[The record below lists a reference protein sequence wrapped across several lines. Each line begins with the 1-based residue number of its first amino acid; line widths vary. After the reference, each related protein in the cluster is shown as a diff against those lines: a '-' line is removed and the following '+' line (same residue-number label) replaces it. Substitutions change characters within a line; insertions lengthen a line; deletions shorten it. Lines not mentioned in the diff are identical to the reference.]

1 MNQEYKVNLSQ
12 GQKAKLAKAIK
23 DGSALKLRLG
33 KNALSGNDELLLSPR
48 QIAKLQKAKRN
59 NSGVEI
65 SFSKSSIR
73 KSVKHGGSL
82 WTSLFSL
89 GTKALP
95 FVTKGVSKVA
105 PHLATGALSAL
116 GSLGIDKIFGSGM
129 QGGMILPDA
138 IVKMLQKGIEIPV
151 KFLVNL
157 INMKE
162 MLTNA
167 QKTLI
172 GKGLKSGK
180 GIVLKPTKRQIHGG
194 FLGTLAAIGIPMA
207 IELAS
212 KIFGSGL
219 QTPRKAGG
227 KGLQTPRKAGTGVGQ
242 GLQVSQKPF
251 LWQPPPLLWYMG
263 GAGTRSEGKRTS
275 GKRTSI
281 GGQKPI
287 QPHPHL
293 GSNSLRVKPKW
304 KDIPLSNFDLLKWVD
319 FLKIKNFKGIFSRDS
334 KDHLHKTGSCI
345 INLDDKIGNGTHW
358 VATDIKGKNV
368 FYFDSFSMPPPV
380 EFVSYAKR
388 IGKQI
393 IFNSGHPIQEL
404 QSVRCGY
411 YCLYFLN
418 EIRRKSFYDVL
429 KVFSLNDPM
438 KNERFIKIYFH

>member
-33 KNALSGNDELLLSPR
+33 KNALSGPDELMLSPR

-73 KSVKHGGSL
+73 KSVKKGGSL
-82 WTSLFSL
+82 WTSLISL

-95 FVTKGVSKVA
+95 LVTKVA

-116 GSLGIDKIFGSGM
+116 GSLGIDKIFGKGM
-129 QGGMILPDA
+129 QGGAVLPDA
-138 IVKMLQKGIEIPV
+138 IVKMIQRGIEVPV

-172 GKGLKSGK
+172 GKGLQSGK

-194 FLGTLAAIGIPMA
+194 LLGTLAAIGIPMA

-212 KIFGSGL
+212 KIFGKGL
-219 QTPRKAGG
+219 QVPRKAGM
-227 KGLQTPRKAGTGVGQ
+227 

-251 LWQPPPLLWYMG
+251 LWQPPPFYGTWEGQGEGLLLG
-263 GAGTRSEGKRTS
+263 ENSPFNQIPILGT
-275 GKRTSI
+275 I
-281 GGQKPI
+281 
-287 QPHPHL
+287 L
-293 GSNSLRVKPKW
+293 
-304 KDIPLSNFDLLKWVD
+304 
-319 FLKIKNFKGIFSRDS
+319 
-334 KDHLHKTGSCI
+334 
-345 INLDDKIGNGTHW
+345 
-358 VATDIKGKNV
+358 
-368 FYFDSFSMPPPV
+368 
-380 EFVSYAKR
+380 
-388 IGKQI
+388 
-393 IFNSGHPIQEL
+393 
-404 QSVRCGY
+404 
-411 YCLYFLN
+411 
-418 EIRRKSFYDVL
+418 
-429 KVFSLNDPM
+429 
-438 KNERFIKIYFH
+438 

>member
-1 MNQEYKVNLSQ
+1 MNQEYKVHLSQ
-12 GQKAKLAKAIK
+12 GQKAKLAKAIR

-227 KGLQTPRKAGTGVGQ
+227 SGAGQGLQTPRKAGTGVGQ

-251 LWQPPPLLWYMG
+251 LWQPPPFYGTWEG
-263 GAGTRSEGKRTS
+263 QGRGA
-275 GKRTSI
+275 
-281 GGQKPI
+281 
-287 QPHPHL
+287 
-293 GSNSLRVKPKW
+293 
-304 KDIPLSNFDLLKWVD
+304 
-319 FLKIKNFKGIFSRDS
+319 
-334 KDHLHKTGSCI
+334 
-345 INLDDKIGNGTHW
+345 
-358 VATDIKGKNV
+358 KGKGLQGSGLLLG
-368 FYFDSFSMPPPV
+368 DKSP
-380 EFVSYAKR
+380 
-388 IGKQI
+388 
-393 IFNSGHPIQEL
+393 FNHIPIL
-404 QSVRCGY
+404 GAI
-411 YCLYFLN
+411 L
-418 EIRRKSFYDVL
+418 
-429 KVFSLNDPM
+429 
-438 KNERFIKIYFH
+438 

>member
-1 MNQEYKVNLSQ
+1 MNQEYKVHLSQ

-73 KSVKHGGSL
+73 KSVKQGGSL
-82 WTSLFSL
+82 WTSLISL
-89 GTKALP
+89 GAKALP

-105 PHLATGALSAL
+105 PHLATGAFSAL

-129 QGGMILPDA
+129 QGGTILPDA

-172 GKGLKSGK
+172 GKGLQSGK

-219 QTPRKAGG
+219 QTPRKGG
-227 KGLQTPRKAGTGVGQ
+227 MSVGQ

-251 LWQPPPLLWYMG
+251 LWQPPPFYGTWEG
-263 GAGTRSEGKRTS
+263 QGRGA
-275 GKRTSI
+275 
-281 GGQKPI
+281 
-287 QPHPHL
+287 
-293 GSNSLRVKPKW
+293 
-304 KDIPLSNFDLLKWVD
+304 
-319 FLKIKNFKGIFSRDS
+319 
-334 KDHLHKTGSCI
+334 
-345 INLDDKIGNGTHW
+345 
-358 VATDIKGKNV
+358 KGK
-368 FYFDSFSMPPPV
+368 
-380 EFVSYAKR
+380 K
-388 IGKQI
+388 GKGLLLGDNSP
-393 IFNSGHPIQEL
+393 FNHIPIL
-404 QSVRCGY
+404 GAI
-411 YCLYFLN
+411 L
-418 EIRRKSFYDVL
+418 
-429 KVFSLNDPM
+429 
-438 KNERFIKIYFH
+438 

>member
-12 GQKAKLAKAIK
+12 GQKAKLAKAIR

-73 KSVKHGGSL
+73 KSVKQGGSL

-129 QGGMILPDA
+129 ILPDA

-172 GKGLKSGK
+172 GKGLQSGK

-212 KIFGSGL
+212 KIFGSGAGQGL

-227 KGLQTPRKAGTGVGQ
+227 SGAGQGLQTPRKAGTGVGQ

-251 LWQPPPLLWYMG
+251 LWQPPPFYGTWEG
-263 GAGTRSEGKRTS
+263 QGRGA
-275 GKRTSI
+275 
-281 GGQKPI
+281 
-287 QPHPHL
+287 
-293 GSNSLRVKPKW
+293 
-304 KDIPLSNFDLLKWVD
+304 
-319 FLKIKNFKGIFSRDS
+319 
-334 KDHLHKTGSCI
+334 
-345 INLDDKIGNGTHW
+345 
-358 VATDIKGKNV
+358 KGKGLLLGDN
-368 FYFDSFSMPPPV
+368 SP
-380 EFVSYAKR
+380 
-388 IGKQI
+388 
-393 IFNSGHPIQEL
+393 FNHIPIL
-404 QSVRCGY
+404 GAI
-411 YCLYFLN
+411 L
-418 EIRRKSFYDVL
+418 
-429 KVFSLNDPM
+429 
-438 KNERFIKIYFH
+438 

>member
-1 MNQEYKVNLSQ
+1 MNQEYKVHLSQ
-12 GQKAKLAKAIK
+12 GQKAKLAKAIR

-172 GKGLKSGK
+172 GKGLQSGK

-212 KIFGSGL
+212 KIFGSGAGQGL

-227 KGLQTPRKAGTGVGQ
+227 KGAGQGLQTPRKAGT

-251 LWQPPPLLWYMG
+251 LWQPPPFYGTWEG
-263 GAGTRSEGKRTS
+263 QGRGA
-275 GKRTSI
+275 
-281 GGQKPI
+281 
-287 QPHPHL
+287 
-293 GSNSLRVKPKW
+293 
-304 KDIPLSNFDLLKWVD
+304 
-319 FLKIKNFKGIFSRDS
+319 
-334 KDHLHKTGSCI
+334 
-345 INLDDKIGNGTHW
+345 
-358 VATDIKGKNV
+358 KGKGLLLGDN
-368 FYFDSFSMPPPV
+368 SP
-380 EFVSYAKR
+380 
-388 IGKQI
+388 
-393 IFNSGHPIQEL
+393 FNHIPIL
-404 QSVRCGY
+404 GAI
-411 YCLYFLN
+411 L
-418 EIRRKSFYDVL
+418 
-429 KVFSLNDPM
+429 
-438 KNERFIKIYFH
+438 

>member
-48 QIAKLQKAKRN
+48 QIAKLEKAKRN

-73 KSVKHGGSL
+73 KSVKQGGSL
-82 WTSLFSL
+82 WTSLISL
-89 GTKALP
+89 GAKALP
-95 FVTKGVSKVA
+95 LVTKGVSKVA

-129 QGGMILPDA
+129 QGGAVLPDA
-138 IVKMLQKGIEIPV
+138 IVKMLQKGIEVPV

-157 INMKE
+157 INMRE

-172 GKGLKSGK
+172 GKGLQSGK
-180 GIVLKPTKRQIHGG
+180 AIVLKPTKRQIHGG

-212 KIFGSGL
+212 KIFGSGAGQGL

-227 KGLQTPRKAGTGVGQ
+227 KGLQTPRKAGMGVGQ

-251 LWQPPPLLWYMG
+251 LWQPPPFYGTWEG
-263 GAGTRSEGKRTS
+263 QGRGA
-275 GKRTSI
+275 
-281 GGQKPI
+281 
-287 QPHPHL
+287 
-293 GSNSLRVKPKW
+293 
-304 KDIPLSNFDLLKWVD
+304 
-319 FLKIKNFKGIFSRDS
+319 
-334 KDHLHKTGSCI
+334 
-345 INLDDKIGNGTHW
+345 
-358 VATDIKGKNV
+358 KGK
-368 FYFDSFSMPPPV
+368 
-380 EFVSYAKR
+380 K
-388 IGKQI
+388 GKGLLLGDNSP
-393 IFNSGHPIQEL
+393 FNHIPIL
-404 QSVRCGY
+404 GAI
-411 YCLYFLN
+411 L
-418 EIRRKSFYDVL
+418 
-429 KVFSLNDPM
+429 
-438 KNERFIKIYFH
+438 

>member
-73 KSVKHGGSL
+73 KSVKQGGSL
-82 WTSLFSL
+82 WTSLL
-89 GTKALP
+89 KLTP
-95 FVTKGVSKVA
+95 FVTKGVAKVA

-116 GSLGIDKIFGSGM
+116 GSLGIDKIFGKGAQRLEGGM
-129 QGGMILPDA
+129 QGGAILPDA
-138 IVKMLQKGIEIPV
+138 IVKMLQKGIEVPV

-172 GKGLKSGK
+172 GKGLQSGK

-194 FLGTLAAIGIPMA
+194 LLGTLAAIGIPMA

-212 KIFGSGL
+212 KIFGSGAGQGL

-227 KGLQTPRKAGTGVGQ
+227 KGLQTPRKGGMGVGQ

-251 LWQPPPLLWYMG
+251 LWQPPPFY
-263 GAGTRSEGKRTS
+263 GTWEGQGR
-275 GKRTSI
+275 G
-281 GGQKPI
+281 
-287 QPHPHL
+287 
-293 GSNSLRVKPKW
+293 
-304 KDIPLSNFDLLKWVD
+304 
-319 FLKIKNFKGIFSRDS
+319 
-334 KDHLHKTGSCI
+334 
-345 INLDDKIGNGTHW
+345 
-358 VATDIKGKNV
+358 KGK
-368 FYFDSFSMPPPV
+368 
-380 EFVSYAKR
+380 K
-388 IGKQI
+388 GKGLLLGDNSP
-393 IFNSGHPIQEL
+393 FNHIPIL
-404 QSVRCGY
+404 GAI
-411 YCLYFLN
+411 L
-418 EIRRKSFYDVL
+418 
-429 KVFSLNDPM
+429 
-438 KNERFIKIYFH
+438 

>member
-1 MNQEYKVNLSQ
+1 MNQEYKVNLSK

-23 DGSALKLRLG
+23 DGSALKLRLS
-33 KNALSGNDELLLSPR
+33 KNALSGPDELMLSPR

-73 KSVKHGGSL
+73 KSVKQGGSL
-82 WTSLFSL
+82 WTSLISL

-138 IVKMLQKGIEIPV
+138 IVKMLQKGIEVPV

-212 KIFGSGL
+212 KIFGSGAGQGL

-227 KGLQTPRKAGTGVGQ
+227 KGLQTPRKAGTG
-242 GLQVSQKPF
+242 LQVSQKPF
-251 LWQPPPLLWYMG
+251 LWQPPPFYGTWEG
-263 GAGTRSEGKRTS
+263 QGRGA
-275 GKRTSI
+275 
-281 GGQKPI
+281 
-287 QPHPHL
+287 
-293 GSNSLRVKPKW
+293 
-304 KDIPLSNFDLLKWVD
+304 
-319 FLKIKNFKGIFSRDS
+319 
-334 KDHLHKTGSCI
+334 
-345 INLDDKIGNGTHW
+345 
-358 VATDIKGKNV
+358 KGKGLQGSGLLLGDN
-368 FYFDSFSMPPPV
+368 SP
-380 EFVSYAKR
+380 
-388 IGKQI
+388 
-393 IFNSGHPIQEL
+393 FNHIPIL
-404 QSVRCGY
+404 GAI
-411 YCLYFLN
+411 L
-418 EIRRKSFYDVL
+418 
-429 KVFSLNDPM
+429 
-438 KNERFIKIYFH
+438 